1 MSSDRLIIFDTTL
14 RDGEQSPGCTMN
26 LQEKLRMAHQLE
38 LLGVDVLEAGF
49 PASSQGD
56 FEAVQAITRQSGPN
70 IQICGLARCMHK
82 DIDRCWEAI
91 KEAANPRIHTFLS
104 TSDLHMT
111 YKLRKTPDE
120 VIAMIKDCVARA
132 ASYTPNVEFSCE
144 DASRSD
150 KDFLCKACATAIA
163 AGATTINL
171 PDTVGYAEPAEYA
184 ELIDY
189 VIRNTEG
196 AEKAI
201 FSVHCHDDLGLGVA
215 NSLAALKVG
224 ARQVEVALSGIGER
238 AGNAALEEVVMN
250 AVVRKDYFGLECGI
264 DTAQLYPSCRLL
276 SMIIGKPIP
285 NNKAIVGANAFAHE
299 SGIHQDGMIKNR
311 QTYEIM
317 TPASVG
323 RTETNLVIG
332 KHSGRNAVRVKFEA
346 LGYKLTDEQLQVVFE
361 AIKDLA
367 DVKKTIYDEDLMA
380 MVQEKIYRKPDVYR
394 LNHVS
399 IQSSDAG
406 GIPPTAAILMDVHGE
421 ERGQAGFGAG
431 PVDAVFNVI
440 CQIVG
445 RQPQLENY
453 SINAITGG
461 SDALGEVTVRI
472 SENGV
477 KAVGRGAHPD
487 VIVASAKAYV
497 NALNRLEEL
506 ETTGQRVHSQHVPE

>member
-171 PDTVGYAEPAEYA
+171 PDTVGYAAPSDIAEMVSAVRNRVPNMATIY
-184 ELIDY
+184 
-189 VIRNTEG
+189 IRWMRLFTTVRSG
-196 AEKAI
+196 TLRL
-201 FSVHCHDDLGLGVA
+201 FGCRM
-215 NSLAALKVG
+215 SL
-224 ARQVEVALSGIGER
+224 RQVSVCGFALRTPTSLRISGLTVI
-238 AGNAALEEVVMN
+238 
-250 AVVRKDYFGLECGI
+250 
-264 DTAQLYPSCRLL
+264 SCRAR
-276 SMIIGKPIP
+276 S
-285 NNKAIVGANAFAHE
+285 
-299 SGIHQDGMIKNR
+299 R
-311 QTYEIM
+311 Q
-317 TPASVG
+317 
-323 RTETNLVIG
+323 
-332 KHSGRNAVRVKFEA
+332 
-346 LGYKLTDEQLQVVFE
+346 
-361 AIKDLA
+361 
-367 DVKKTIYDEDLMA
+367 
-380 MVQEKIYRKPDVYR
+380 
-394 LNHVS
+394 
-399 IQSSDAG
+399 
-406 GIPPTAAILMDVHGE
+406 
-421 ERGQAGFGAG
+421 
-431 PVDAVFNVI
+431 
-440 CQIVG
+440 
-445 RQPQLENY
+445 
-453 SINAITGG
+453 
-461 SDALGEVTVRI
+461 
-472 SENGV
+472 
-477 KAVGRGAHPD
+477 
-487 VIVASAKAYV
+487 
-497 NALNRLEEL
+497 
-506 ETTGQRVHSQHVPE
+506 